1 MNTCTN
7 THRDIHTHAYKH
19 TFTYTYVHVYVHVN
33 VYAHRY
39 IATHTHVYT
48 HLTHVY
54 THTCMQTHMHTYMHV
69 CRGAHTHIHRHTDT
83 RAGWGENS
91 SPGLPFLF
99 TLPQDPT
106 LGPRLPQE
114 GAADRCQTCH
124 RGPPPGLRRVPE
136 VSSSIPLGASTPLLF
151 RRFADHPLLAEGLR
165 VHLSKRAE
173 EPRGGPVISITA
185 GPGGSHCLLHVR
197 GFSPGKV
204 ASVLCSC
211 LSWRS
216 SVLTPS
222 LFSCG

>member
-1 MNTCTN
+1 MHTNIHSHTPTCTR
-7 THRDIHTHAYKH
+7 T
-19 TFTYTYVHVYVHVN
+19 
-33 VYAHRY
+33 YAHRH

-69 CRGAHTHIHRHTDT
+69 CRGAHTHIHRRTDT

-114 GAADRCQTCH
+114 GAADRCQ
-124 RGPPPGLRRVPE
+124 GPPPGLRRVPE

-216 SVLTPS
+216 SVLTPR

>member
-1 MNTCTN
+1 M
-7 THRDIHTHAYKH
+7 YKH
-19 TFTYTYVHVYVHVN
+19 TQRH
-33 VYAHRY
+33 
-39 IATHTHVYT
+39 
-48 HLTHVY
+48 
-54 THTCMQTHMHTYMHV
+54 THTCIQTYIHIHLRTCIRTCECIRTQIHSYTYTRIHTSNTCVHSHMHANTHAHIHA
-69 CRGAHTHIHRHTDT
+69 CLPRCTHTHIHRHTDT
-83 RAGWGENS
+83 RAEWGENS
-91 SPGLPFLF
+91 CPGLPFLF

-114 GAADRCQTCH
+114 GAADRCQTRH

-165 VHLSKRAE
+165 VHLSNRAE

-185 GPGGSHCLLHVR
+185 GPGGSHCFLHIR